1 MPARTVHDA
10 VPSLLRLHRQYLPL
24 TDGRGGVPVS
34 GAGRW
39 SGRPGARGQCW
50 HRRLARRC
58 RRRRAGVGEP
68 ADPRVPAGAPS
79 PAVRRRLVRPLRP
92 RGGVGRL
99 ARRRPA
105 PAGAVRRVGGE
116 GAPAARL
123 RPEFRRERRPGR
135 PGPVLR
141 RRRRLRERPGPGGAS
156 LSRAA
161 RHRPS
166 GSRPVNRSRGAARV
180 AALLGGEARD
190 LAPVSGGDICAAY
203 RVVLADGRTVFAKTR
218 DDAPADFFAV
228 EAAGLGW
235 LAAARGGV
243 AVPAVLAVGAHAL
256 VLEGVAAFG
265 ADRPGYIGTLDLPNA
280 VASTAQWP
288 EFYAECRVLPYLRL
302 AVDRGAMDAAGARAV
317 QEVVRRLPELAGPPE
332 PPSRVHGDL
341 WSGNLLWGEDGL
353 VRLVDPAAHG
363 GHRETDLAMLALFGA
378 PYLKRILSAY
388 DEVFALA
395 TGWRERVPLHQLYP
409 LLVHAGLF
417 GGGY

>member
-1 MPARTVHDA
+1 
-10 VPSLLRLHRQYLPL
+10 
-24 TDGRGGVPVS
+24 VS
-34 GAGRW
+34 
-39 SGRPGARGQCW
+39 
-50 HRRLARRC
+50 
-58 RRRRAGVGEP
+58 
-68 ADPRVPAGAPS
+68 
-79 PAVRRRLVRPLRP
+79 
-92 RGGVGRL
+92 
-99 ARRRPA
+99 
-105 PAGAVRRVGGE
+105 
-116 GAPAARL
+116 
-123 RPEFRRERRPGR
+123 
-135 PGPVLR
+135 
-141 RRRRLRERPGPGGAS
+141 
-156 LSRAA
+156 
-161 RHRPS
+161 
-166 GSRPVNRSRGAARV
+166 RSRGAARV

-218 DDAPADFFAV
+218 EDASADFFAV

-256 VLEGVAAFG
+256 VLEWVAPGPPSAAGADRLGFELAATHRAGAAAFG

-288 EFYAECRVLPYLRL
+288 AFYAECRVLPYLRL

-395 TGWRERVPLHQLYP
+395 TGWRERVPLHQLHP

-417 GGGY
+417 GGGYGAQVTRVATGLLSRRLPG